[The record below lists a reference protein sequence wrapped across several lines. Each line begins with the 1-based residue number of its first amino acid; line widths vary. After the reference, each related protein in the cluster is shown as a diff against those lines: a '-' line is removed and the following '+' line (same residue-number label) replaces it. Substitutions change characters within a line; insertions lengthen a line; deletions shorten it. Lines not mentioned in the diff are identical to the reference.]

1 MANITI
7 ATLTLQDLGATVTI
21 QQDGSAVLS
30 KGWFENMTISAIDV
44 LQLQAFLDKHLV
56 KGKVV

>member
-1 MANITI
+1 MPEVAI
-7 ATLTLQDLGATVTI
+7 ATLTLKDLGATVTI

-44 LQLQAFLDKHLV
+44 LQLQAFLAQHV
-56 KGKVV
+56 VNGKVV